1 MGLCT
6 NGPPGAAKLT
16 ALSHPHEY
24 CSHDKIKNN
33 CPSTTICTHGK
44 RLTRCKECPKGG
56 GGICPCGKERTSVVV
71 DHYVHVEGLSE
82 SAGNAEE
89 KAYVSMDAN
98 TTSVRS
104 VMTLLSP

>member
-1 MGLCT
+1 M
-6 NGPPGAAKLT
+6 
-16 ALSHPHEY
+16 
-24 CSHDKIKNN
+24 
-33 CPSTTICTHGK
+33 
-44 RLTRCKECPKGG
+44 
-56 GGICPCGKERTSVVV
+56 VV